1 MLISVRLFIPESP
14 CTFDELLQRFSYA
27 PLNALA
33 LGIDGIEAMPRGILE
48 GLKQVLDFANSNKTR
63 RPFTECN
70 SRKKCAV
77 LVSPTLLLLAVRK
90 STAPHLP
97 KKAQGSLSPIT
108 YHYCL

>member
-1 MLISVRLFIPESP
+1 MRLFIPESP
-14 CTFDELLQRFSYA
+14 CTFDELKTPLSNA

-33 LGIDGIEAMPRGILE
+33 LGIDVIKAMPRGIL
-48 GLKQVLDFANSNKTR
+48 GGKQVLDFANSSKMR

-70 SRKKCAV
+70 SRIKCAV

-90 STAPHLP
+90 STVPHLP
-97 KKAQGSLSPIT
+97 KKAQGPLSPIT